1 MYVTTNGLRVT
12 LLNAHIPDVESTQKR
27 TSKLSLKGCGIENH
41 FEHLGVHGRTILKW
55 ILKEQDRR
63 M

>member
-1 MYVTTNGLRVT
+1 MLISRVW
-12 LLNAHIPDVESTQKR
+12 NPPQKR

-41 FEHLGVHGRTILKW
+41 FEHLGIYGRTILKW
-55 ILKEQDRR
+55 ILKEKVRR